1 MKVATTGSF
10 FRTGDLSGKTFICQ
24 QFFWYFEPFSLIL
37 SQHCFF
43 ILHTYLDCINN
54 LMKRMPPIFYNP
66 FYHLK
71 VLFIAKTQ
79 NEEYISCEKNKSLTS
94 KRLRDTGTMRGG
106 CDSFGPEPI

>member
-1 MKVATTGSF
+1 
-10 FRTGDLSGKTFICQ
+10 
-24 QFFWYFEPFSLIL
+24 
-37 SQHCFF
+37 
-43 ILHTYLDCINN
+43 
-54 LMKRMPPIFYNP
+54 MPPIFYNP

-106 CDSFGPEPI
+106 GLVLYLQILGRIEAKKA